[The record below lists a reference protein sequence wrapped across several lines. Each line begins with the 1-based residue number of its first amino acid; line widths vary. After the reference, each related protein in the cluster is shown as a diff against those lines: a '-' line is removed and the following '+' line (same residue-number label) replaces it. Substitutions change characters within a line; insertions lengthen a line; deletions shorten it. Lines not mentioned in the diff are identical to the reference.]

1 MEPSPDQS
9 GLIEPLSE
17 REIEV
22 LQRIA
27 EGLTNKE
34 MADRYYLSVNTDKT
48 HTHINFGKLDVSNR
62 TQAVAC
68 ARALGILSPS

>member
-9 GLIEPLSE
+9 GLMEPLSE

-34 MADRYYLSVNTDKT
+34 MADRNYLSVNTVKA
-48 HTHINFGKLDVSNR
+48 HSRNMFGKLDVSNR
-62 TQAVAC
+62 T
-68 ARALGILSPS
+68 